1 MNNYLVKNSSNL
13 GRAAH
18 IFKYVFLKAHDF
30 LCLIVQLVLRPAKK
44 TQQIKVSLMGK
55 QLCGTLKR

>member
-1 MNNYLVKNSSNL
+1 MNNYFVKNSSNL
-13 GRAAH
+13 GRAAD

-30 LCLIVQLVLRPAKK
+30 LSLIVQLVLRPAKK
-44 TQQIKVSLMGK
+44 TQQIKVSLMEK